1 MVSKEIL
8 VGIGIAVGL
17 AVGLGAG
24 FGFSGASL
32 EPENDSQV
40 LDMQSVRKM
49 MLDDP
54 SAMQEMIL
62 TTMQDSDQMQ
72 MMEEMMKQ
80 MMEEMK
86 SDPELKKA
94 MMEHMDRMKASKE
107 AMMGIQDDQMMTGSS
122 MGSGMTFN
130 PDVQITIPMIDGYY
144 NGNKVYFVHT
154 EISDQKM
161 ADMMTMM
168 VNFPTLYVS
177 DLENI
182 PKEDLGKFYVFTNG
196 ISGTGPYGG
205 GPFFFQIDIFDS
217 VPGMDEHTQFKVP
230 QLVTWNEDSNPR
242 LLTSTE
248 KLFDAQANG
257 ELSIESA
264 DFVVNAPMVVW
275 TLDDG
280 KEQTASLIQNMF
292 QSMQGADGEVV
303 NVDVDNYIATF
314 KLKSDKQ
321 MNMMN

>member
-1 MVSKEIL
+1 MVSKEVL

-17 AVGLGAG
+17 AVGLGTG
-24 FGFSGASL
+24 FGFSGESL
-32 EPENDSQV
+32 ESENDSQV
-40 LDMQSVRKM
+40 LDMQSVRQM

-54 SAMQEMIL
+54 NAMQEMIL

-72 MMEEMMKQ
+72 MMEDMMKQ

-94 MMEHMDRMKASKE
+94 MIEHMDRMKASKE
-107 AMMGIQDDQMMTGSS
+107 AMMGPQDDMMTGSS

-144 NGNKVYFVHT
+144 NGNKVYFIHT
-154 EISDQKM
+154 EISNQKM

-177 DLENI
+177 DLEDI

-217 VPGMDEHTQFKVP
+217 VPGMDEYTQFKVP
-230 QLVTWNEDSNPR
+230 QIVTWNDDSNPR

-264 DFVVNAPMVVW
+264 DFVVNAPMIVW
-275 TLDDG
+275 MADG
-280 KEQTASLIQNMF
+280 TTQTASMIQNMF

-321 MNMMN
+321 MK